1 MDKRISRKEY
11 MKDYQKLWYLK
22 HKEEIAKKHKEQ
34 QPILRLSKQ
43 EYRDNH
49 PWLITYDNILQRCT
63 NPNNKSYNVYKY
75 RRGDITKEQLRE
87 LWFECKAYLM
97 DKPSIDRIDP
107 NGVYTKA
114 NLQYIEWNE
123 HLIKTHHERKLK
135 KLGVLK

>member
-49 PWLITYDNILQRCT
+49 PWLITYDNI
-63 NPNNKSYNVYKY
+63 YN
-75 RRGDITKEQLRE
+75 DAQIQITKVIM
-87 LWFECKAYLM
+87 Y
-97 DKPSIDRIDP
+97 INI
-107 NGVYTKA
+107 GVE
-114 NLQYIEWNE
+114 I
-123 HLIKTHHERKLK
+123 
-135 KLGVLK
+135 